1 VADFGGQTQMV
12 VKIVVKPIAKLSKGA
27 VERAATYLKR
37 DGARIA
43 MLAHD
48 AALTAEPE
56 LVNLHP
62 PQQNT
67 SPPQFRRA

>member
-12 VKIVVKPIAKLSKGA
+12 VKIVVKPIVKLSKGA
-27 VERAATYLKR
+27 VGRAATYLKR
-37 DGARIA
+37 DGARIPVRV
-43 MLAHD
+43 HD
-48 AALTAEPE
+48 AALTPEPQ